1 MRRRSATFEA
11 PVALEHDLHAAV
23 GLAPVLERTRATSRA
38 VLLTLRPRQ
47 WVKNVLV
54 VAAPAAAGALGHDDV
69 PVRVSLT
76 CVAFCLL
83 ASGVYAVND
92 VIDAPEDRLHPRKR
106 HRPVAAGEL
115 SPQLASLLGAMLV
128 AAGLALCAAVR
139 PEVALVGTGYVALT
153 VSYAVLWRRIVLLD
167 IAAIAGGFVLRALAG
182 GVAAPVA
189 LSRWFVLV
197 VSFAAV
203 FIAAGK
209 RRAELRRAQAS
220 GQLGHGRRVL
230 GRYTDG
236 LLRLILFASAAV
248 ALIAYCGWAFL
259 VPSVHGIPWRP
270 LTLVP
275 VAVALL
281 RYGWLVRA
289 GHGEAPEDLVF
300 GDLVLALAAL
310 AWVVLFAL
318 GVHAAG

>member
-1 MRRRSATFEA
+1 LAF
-11 PVALEHDLHAAV
+11 EHDLNPAV
-23 GLAPVLERTRATSRA
+23 GLGPILERPRPTLHAL
-38 VLLTLRPRQ
+38 LLTLRPRQ

-54 VAAPAAAGALGHDDV
+54 VAAAAAAGALGHDDV

-83 ASGVYAVND
+83 ASGVYAIND
-92 VIDAPEDRLHPRKR
+92 VLDAPEDRLHPRKR
-106 HRPVAAGEL
+106 HRPVAAGDL
-115 SPQLASLLGAMLV
+115 SPGFACVLGATLM
-128 AAGLALCAAVR
+128 AAGLALCALVR
-139 PEVALVGTGYVALT
+139 PSVALVGIGYVALS
-153 VSYAVLWRRIVLLD
+153 VSYAVIWRRIVLLD

-182 GVAAPVA
+182 GVAAPVV

-203 FIAAGK
+203 FVAAGK
-209 RRAELRRAQAS
+209 RRAELRRMESS
-220 GQLGHGRRVL
+220 GRGRSVLGH
-230 GRYTDG
+230 YSKG
-236 LLRLILFASAAV
+236 LLRLILVAGAALSV
-248 ALIAYCGWAFL
+248 AAYCGWAFL

-281 RYGWLVRA
+281 RYGALVRA

-300 GDLVLALAAL
+300 GDRVLAAAAL
-310 AWVVLFAL
+310 GWLALFAL